1 MAEGF
6 NRTKAAYGVSGLA
19 LDQKELSL
27 INQHTIRAFTAEELF
42 AFKVTACDN
51 EIDRDMEVFSTQTLS
66 QLAELYVGKTVLSDP
81 HYPLPENQCARI
93 YAAQVIKEQ
102 GKTTSYGEPYAKLV
116 LRCYMPRTEAAAE
129 MIRLIEAGI
138 RKEVSVG
145 CSVHKSI
152 CSICGES
159 YYSQECN
166 HRRGEKYEKKLC
178 FVILEDA
185 ADAYEVSFCAVPV
198 QPAAGVSK
206 SQKDGQASRI
216 SEFYEIMDAVKSLRE
231 ELQGK
236 PPDVQLPATSP
247 AEQPSDPPDDIGE
260 LIRSAKALAQPYI

>member
-6 NRTKAAYGVSGLA
+6 NRTKAAYGVSGLS

-51 EIDRDMEVFSTQTLS
+51 EIDRDMEAFSTKTLS

-93 YAAQVIKEQ
+93 YAAQVVKEQ

-116 LRCYMPRTEAAAE
+116 LRCYMPRTEATAE

-166 HRRGEKYEKKLC
+166 HRRGEKYENKLC
-178 FVILEDA
+178 YVILEDA
-185 ADAYEVSFCAVPV
+185 RDAYEVSFCAIPV

-206 SQKDGQASRI
+206 SQKDGKESHS
-216 SEFYEIMDAVKSLRE
+216 SEFYEIMDAIKSLRE
-231 ELQGK
+231 AVLGETPQR
-236 PPDVQLPATSP
+236 QSTATQQTNP
-247 AEQPSDPPDDIGE
+247 PSDPPDDIGE
-260 LIRSAKALAQPYI
+260 LIRSAKALAQPYL